1 MLRILDKN
9 DFGKVYKIMEKS
21 FPTDEYRPF
30 DEQKALF
37 EKDEYKVYIREVD
50 GEIQAFIAIWEF
62 ASLVYIEH
70 FAVNPL
76 YRNIGI
82 GSDILR
88 EVTASTNKLV
98 CLEVE
103 PPNEDISIRRIGFY
117 ERNGFYLCNHHYMQP
132 AISDGRRPV
141 PLRIMTFGKKI
152 GKLKFNDI
160 KYILYTNVYNK
171 SI

>member
-1 MLRILDKN
+1 MLKLLDID
-9 DFGKVYKIMEKS
+9 DFDKVYKIMEKS

-37 EKDEYKVYIREVD
+37 EKDEYKVYIRED
-50 GEIQAFIAIWEF
+50 NGEIQGFIALWEF

-70 FAVNPL
+70 FAVSPSC
-76 YRNIGI
+76 RNSGI

-88 EVTASTNKLV
+88 EITSSAKKLV

-132 AISDGRRPV
+132 SISEGRRPV
-141 PLRIMTFGKKI
+141 PLRIMTYGKKI
-152 GKLKFNDI
+152 GRLRFNDI